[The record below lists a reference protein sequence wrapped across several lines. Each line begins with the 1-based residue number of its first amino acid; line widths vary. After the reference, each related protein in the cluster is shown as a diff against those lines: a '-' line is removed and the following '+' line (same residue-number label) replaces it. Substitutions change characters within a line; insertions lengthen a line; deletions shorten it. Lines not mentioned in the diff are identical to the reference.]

1 MQSPSSLPDPS
12 NFPNDVQI
20 GDGKHSYKD
29 IASNN
34 LPTIEFS
41 MEPLPSEEENDN
53 LDNDLI
59 SLSIED
65 KKYLYAPWNYS
76 VIIKPFYKKFT
87 QQYLK
92 TKLEANWTPLPN
104 QSGIWLLYRQI

>member
-1 MQSPSSLPDPS
+1 MCCSKILVQIRVRERKSGFSQATLFCFLYYLTFPIIEMQSPSSLPDPS

-65 KKYLYAPWNYS
+65 KKYLYAP
-76 VIIKPFYKKFT
+76 
-87 QQYLK
+87 
-92 TKLEANWTPLPN
+92 
-104 QSGIWLLYRQI
+104 